1 MKKHIVI
8 TTLLVISGL
17 LLNGCMTTWPI
28 VDDLDHYKK
37 WDMYESIR
45 EEKEETETPVKSE
58 QEKLYENI
66 EIGYWTSNI
75 FSKEEMD
82 GVMNLVLNTY
92 ETWSSHP
99 QVYKMYYDSDEMS
112 LYELNYFEE
121 SLWLKFDKCLKI
133 YSNFYMDL
141 DEPENTFETD
151 DITDYSWTACKYE
164 WWNRELVNHWFM

>member
-1 MKKHIVI
+1 MKKYFFI
-8 TTLLVISGL
+8 TALLAISSL
-17 LLNGCMTTWPI
+17 LLSGCMTTGPI

-37 WDMYESIR
+37 WDTYESIR
-45 EEKEETETPVKSE
+45 NEERTVNNEKIKDDIKEE
-58 QEKLYENI
+58 I
-66 EIGYWTSNI
+66 EIDHWTSDI
-75 FSKEEMD
+75 FSNEEID
-82 GVMNLVLNTY
+82 EVMNLVLSTY

-141 DEPENTFETD
+141 DEPENTFQTD
-151 DITDYSWTACKYE
+151 NIIDYSWTACKYE

>member
-1 MKKHIVI
+1 MKKYFFI
-8 TTLLVISGL
+8 TALLAISSL
-17 LLNGCMTTWPI
+17 LLSGCMTTGPI

-37 WDMYESIR
+37 WDTYESIR
-45 EEKEETETPVKSE
+45 NEERTVNNEKIKDDIKEE
-58 QEKLYENI
+58 I
-66 EIGYWTSNI
+66 EIDHWTSDI
-75 FSKEEMD
+75 FSKEEIDEVMD
-82 GVMNLVLNTY
+82 LVLNTY
-92 ETWSSHP
+92 ETRSSHP
-99 QVYKMYYDSDEMS
+99 QVYKMYYGSDEMS